1 MPRTANRPK
10 VAAPLALATCVLLEF
25 TSVATLS
32 GITPNQQRAKAGQ
45 LVWAPPN
52 VDAPLPSVALN
63 PPCDLSEV
71 LEHVGERAKELVD
84 NLQNFTAR
92 ETVQFE
98 ELDNFGTP
106 DDYETGR
113 FEYAVN
119 FDENRGNLAVQ
130 ETRAPASKTESLS
143 HGVTDTGIAAFAVL
157 FHPYYQGDYDM
168 RCEGL
173 DARGGQPAWVVH
185 FQQKKGK
192 RGRTLSFRTS
202 NSTYTAKLKGRA
214 WISADSY
221 EILHIDTNLVE
232 AVPILNL
239 KGDAVSVDYEAVE
252 FSSRNISLWLPR
264 TAITYMDYDKQRY
277 IFQHTFT
284 NSLVGS
290 VQTEQVIGAPPKP

>member
-1 MPRTANRPK
+1 MPRIANRPK
-10 VAAPLALATCVLLEF
+10 VAAHLAMATCVLLEF
-25 TSVATLS
+25 ASVATLS

-98 ELDNFGTP
+98 ELDGFGTP

-113 FEYAVN
+113 FEYAVS
-119 FDENRGNLAVQ
+119 FDESRGNLAVQ

-143 HGVTDTGIAAFAVL
+143 HGVTDIGIAAFAVI
-157 FHPYYQGDYDM
+157 FHPFYQGDYDM

-173 DARGGQPAWVVH
+173 DARNSKPAWVVH

-192 RGRTLSFRTS
+192 RARTLSFRTP
-202 NSTYTAKLKGRA
+202 NSTYVAKLKGRA

-221 EILHIDTNLVE
+221 EILHIDTNLME

-284 NSLVGS
+284 DSLVGS
-290 VQTEQVIGAPPKP
+290 VRTEQVIGAPPKP